1 MKRRT
6 FLHGAAAVGAAAMLP
21 RRTWAAAD
29 LKPIYQQVEKRH
41 DEALA
46 RLQDWIRQPTIA
58 AESRGITE
66 GRDLTMRL
74 LREAGFGK
82 VESVSTDG
90 HPGIFATL
98 DAGAPRTIGLYF
110 MYDVKQVD
118 PKEWSS
124 PPWEAKLVDLPKLG
138 KVVMGRG
145 AVNQKGPEATF
156 LAALH
161 AIRGAGKKLPVNL
174 VFVAEGEEEIGSP
187 RAGGAQALRGR
198 LHAARQPERRR
209 HGDDQPRRQGRGRVR
224 AGVER
229 GHLGPRAQ
237 EGHPLEQ
244 PRPGRQPG
252 VAPGAGA
259 QHAGDADRR
268 AGDRRPVRQG
278 PAAR

>member
-1 MKRRT
+1 MMRRT

-21 RRTWAAAD
+21 RRAWAAAD

-41 DEALA
+41 DEAVA
-46 RLQDWIRQPTIA
+46 RLQEWIRQPTIA
-58 AESRGITE
+58 AESRGIPE

-74 LREAGFGK
+74 LRDAGFGK
-82 VESVSTDG
+82 VEAVSTDG

-124 PPWEAKLVDLPKLG
+124 PPWEAKLVDLPRLG

-161 AIRGAGKKLPVNL
+161 AIRGAGKKPPVNL
-174 VFVAEGEEEIGSP
+174 VLVAESEEEIGSP
-187 RAGGAQALRGR
+187 HFQQIVRKPEVEKALAK
-198 LHAARQPERRR
+198 AALVFMPSASQSTDGTVDMPLGSKGVIEL
-209 HGDDQPRRQGRGRVR
+209 GLVSTGEKWGRGPSHDVHSANR
-224 AGVER
+224 AR
-229 GHLGPRAQ
+229 L
-237 EGHPLEQ
+237 
-244 PRPGRQPG
+244 
-252 VAPGAGA
+252 
-259 QHAGDADRR
+259 D
-268 AGDRRPVRQG
+268 
-278 PAAR
+278 

>member
-1 MKRRT
+1 MMRRT

-21 RRTWAAAD
+21 RRAWAAAD
-29 LKPIYQQVEKRH
+29 LKPIYQQVEKRR

-46 RLQDWIRQPTIA
+46 RLQEWIKQPTIA
-58 AESRGITE
+58 AENRGITE

-124 PPWEAKLVDLPKLG
+124 PPWDAKLVDLPKLG

-161 AIRGAGKKLPVNL
+161 AIRAAGKKLPVNL
-174 VFVAEGEEEIGSP
+174 VLVAEGEGEIG
-187 RAGGAQALRGR
+187 
-198 LHAARQPERRR
+198 
-209 HGDDQPRRQGRGRVR
+209 
-224 AGVER
+224 
-229 GHLGPRAQ
+229 
-237 EGHPLEQ
+237 
-244 PRPGRQPG
+244 
-252 VAPGAGA
+252 
-259 QHAGDADRR
+259 
-268 AGDRRPVRQG
+268 
-278 PAAR
+278 

>member
-1 MKRRT
+1 MMRRT

-21 RRTWAAAD
+21 RRASAAAD

-46 RLQDWIRQPTIA
+46 RLQEWIRQPTIA

-74 LREAGFGK
+74 LRDAGFGK

-124 PPWEAKLVDLPKLG
+124 PPWEATLVDKPGFG
-138 KVVMGRG
+138 KVVVGRG

-156 LAALH
+156 LAAMH
-161 AIRGAGKKLPVNL
+161 AFRSAGRKLPVNL
-174 VFVAEGEEEIGSP
+174 VFVGEGEEEIGSP
-187 RAGGAQALRGR
+187 HFAQIVHLPDILAALGKCTGVFMPTASQSIDGSVTID
-198 LHAARQPERRR
+198 LGSKGVVELELVSSSERW
-209 HGDDQPRRQGRGRVR
+209 GRGPKQDLHSSNE
-224 AGVER
+224 A
-229 GHLGPRAQ
+229 
-237 EGHPLEQ
+237 
-244 PRPGRQPG
+244 
-252 VAPGAGA
+252 
-259 QHAGDADRR
+259 
-268 AGDRRPVRQG
+268 
-278 PAAR
+278 

>member
-1 MKRRT
+1 MMQRRT
-6 FLHGAAAVGAAAMLP
+6 FLHGAAVVGAAAMLP
-21 RRTWAAAD
+21 RRAHAAGN
-29 LKPIYQQVEKRH
+29 LRPIYDQIEKQRA
-41 DEALA
+41 ETIA
-46 RLQDWIRQPTIA
+46 RIQEWIRQPTIA

-74 LREAGFGK
+74 LRDAGFGK

-124 PPWEAKLVDLPKLG
+124 PPWDAKLVDMPKLG
-138 KVVMGRG
+138 KAVMGRG

-161 AIRGAGKKLPVNL
+161 AIRGAGKKLPVNF

-187 RAGGAQALRGR
+187 HFPQIIGNPAVQAGLKRCEGVFMPHACQSGDGTVTINLGAK
-198 LHAARQPERRR
+198 
-209 HGDDQPRRQGRGRVR
+209 
-224 AGVER
+224 GVVECE
-229 GHLGPRAQ
+229 L
-237 EGHPLEQ
+237 
-244 PRPGRQPG
+244 
-252 VAPGAGA
+252 
-259 QHAGDADRR
+259 
-268 AGDRRPVRQG
+268 
-278 PAAR
+278 

>member
-1 MKRRT
+1 MMRRT

-21 RRTWAAAD
+21 RRAWAAAD

-41 DEALA
+41 DEAVA
-46 RLQDWIRQPTIA
+46 RLQEWIRQPTIA

-74 LREAGFGK
+74 LRDAGFGQ
-82 VESVSTDG
+82 VEAVSTDG

-124 PPWEAKLVDLPKLG
+124 PPWDAKLVDVPKLG
-138 KVVMGRG
+138 KAIMGRG
-145 AVNQKGPEATF
+145 AVSQKGPQATC

-161 AIRGAGKKLPVNL
+161 AIRAANRKLPVNL

-187 RAGGAQALRGR
+187 HFAQVVSRPEI
-198 LHAARQPERRR
+198 AAQLKRC
-209 HGDDQPRRQGRGRVR
+209 
-224 AGVER
+224 
-229 GHLGPRAQ
+229 
-237 EGHPLEQ
+237 
-244 PRPGRQPG
+244 
-252 VAPGAGA
+252 
-259 QHAGDADRR
+259 
-268 AGDRRPVRQG
+268 
-278 PAAR
+278 